1 MRVDIVD
8 IVDGGVA
15 KAHLVVVFFTIR
27 IRIVVLDVIRA
38 LERGGRQHVPDVLRR
53 ERAHATVESVI
64 DATPTT
70 TRTRTEDVQK
80 LSIAAFVDARTA

>member
-8 IVDGGVA
+8 IVDGSVA
-15 KAHLVVVFFTIR
+15 TSHLVVVIFFTIR

-53 ERAHATVESVI
+53 ERRALDRRERHRRDVDDDEDECVE
-64 DATPTT
+64 D
-70 TRTRTEDVQK
+70 
-80 LSIAAFVDARTA
+80 

>member
-8 IVDGGVA
+8 IVEGGIA
-15 KAHLVVVFFTIR
+15 TPHLVVVIFFTIR

-53 ERAHATVESVI
+53 
-64 DATPTT
+64 DATFDDVDDD
-70 TRTRTEDVQK
+70 EDECVE
-80 LSIAAFVDARTA
+80 D

>member
-15 KAHLVVVFFTIR
+15 KAHLVVIFFTIR

-53 ERAHATVESVI
+53 ERRARDRRERHRR
-64 DATPTT
+64 DADDD
-70 TRTRTEDVQK
+70 EDE
-80 LSIAAFVDARTA
+80 D